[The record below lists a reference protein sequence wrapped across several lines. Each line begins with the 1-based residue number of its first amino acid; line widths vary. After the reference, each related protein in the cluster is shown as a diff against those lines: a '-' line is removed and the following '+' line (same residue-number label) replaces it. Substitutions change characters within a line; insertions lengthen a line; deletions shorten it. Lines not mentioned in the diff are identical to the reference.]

1 MKKFLVKT
9 DAYKYYGIKKGD
21 VVVKVKGS
29 EDYYV
34 KESLYNPNMSLVEAL
49 EKYHGEGA
57 CYMLERDLESY
68 VPKNNKPSGILI
80 EPDKEPLSLQEMFK
94 KYIGCNSGLPCLPAS
109 PEPKKVKDMTIKA
122 VYSNEPK
129 RTVTVVFRDNTRE
142 TVKCCES
149 DNFDVNVGVAL
160 AFMQHLCDS
169 KTQFHKLVKEKLHVC
184 ESKPKKPDLRDYGST
199 EKVKAKRKVTK

>member
-9 DAYKYYGIKKGD
+9 NAYSYYGVKAGD
-21 VVVKVKGS
+21 VVVKVKGDG
-29 EDYYV
+29 DYYV
-34 KESLYNPNMSLVEAL
+34 KESLYNPKMSIAEAL

-68 VPKNNKPSGILI
+68 VPKNNKPSGILV
-80 EPDKEPLSLQEMFK
+80 EPDKKPLSLPEMFE
-94 KYIGCNSGLPCLPAS
+94 KYIGHLPSLPAV
-109 PEPKKVKDMTIKA
+109 PKPNVKDMSIKA

-129 RTVTVVFRDNTRE
+129 RTVTVVFKDNTRE
-142 TVKCCES
+142 TVKCCEN
-149 DNFDVNVGVAL
+149 DNFDVNIGVAL

-169 KTQFHKLVKEKLHVC
+169 KTQFHKMVREKLHVC